1 MKMPRTAHAP
11 LVLSLAALLA
21 GCPEQ
26 RAPRADVKPPPQATI
41 SAGSDGTPTV
51 LSLRRPAGPEYFG
64 FYVGGKKAGWLRTD
78 LTRELRDGKDVLVA
92 RETMVLK
99 VKTDG
104 RPVERRQEEERIFE
118 ARAGGRLL
126 SFTADMRG
134 DGGDRLLRGTCSR
147 ERCTVRVEA
156 PGREP
161 VERVLEVTVPSEQA
175 DAARL
180 AAARR
185 TTVRGPMIET
195 LRIKVKSMETS
206 FVRRER
212 LVRGG
217 AEQEVSVVAEGEVGD
232 RIPLEYRIADDGR
245 VLDIRQGDGLVVL
258 PEPEARAKSLEDVD
272 LPLIGRVALPRPLP
286 SDVPAAIT
294 YDLAGLPK
302 PFWRDSERQRYAPGP
317 AGTVRLTVTA
327 RPPAAA
333 DPKRDTP
340 LAQAARGADRAELE
354 PTGAVDSDAP
364 EIVAL
369 AREIAGDA
377 PGAYAAAKRLNE
389 HVHRLLTT
397 TMGASQDR
405 ASDVL
410 RARRGDCS
418 EHALLTVALARALG
432 IPAREVYG
440 LVSSRMGGQDGLYW
454 HDWVEIR
461 SAGEW
466 IAIDPTFG
474 QPIADA
480 THIALSGGDR
490 AEVGGLL
497 TTLKVVNVEVHE
509 PPVAGRPAVRPAR
522 GAK

>member
-1 MKMPRTAHAP
+1 MKMPRPAAS
-11 LVLSLAALLA
+11 LLALSLAAPLA

-26 RAPRADVKPPPQATI
+26 RSRTEVKPPPQATLA
-41 SAGSDGTPTV
+41 AGTAGAPDV
-51 LSLRRPAGPEYFG
+51 LTLRRPAGPEYFG

-118 ARAGGRLL
+118 ARPGGRLL

-134 DGGDRLLRGTCSR
+134 DGGDRLLRGTCAR
-147 ERCTVRVEA
+147 GRCTVKVES
-156 PGREP
+156 PGRAP

-175 DAARL
+175 DPARL

-185 TTVRGPMIET
+185 TTVRGPVIET
-195 LRIKVKSMETS
+195 LRIKVKQMETS
-206 FVRRER
+206 FVRREK

-217 AEQEVSVVAEGEVGD
+217 AEEEVSVVAEQEVGD
-232 RIPLEYRIADDGR
+232 RMPLEYRIADDGR

-258 PEPEARAKSLEDVD
+258 PEPEARATSLEDVD
-272 LPLIGRVALPRPLP
+272 LPLLGRVALPRPLP
-286 SDVPAAIT
+286 SDVPAKIT
-294 YDLAGLPK
+294 YDLAGLPR
-302 PFWRDSERQRYAPGP
+302 PFWTNSERQRFEAGP
-317 AGTVRLTVTA
+317 NGTARLTVTA
-327 RPPAAA
+327 RAPAAA
-333 DPKRDTP
+333 DPARDTP
-340 LAQAARGADRAELE
+340 LAQAGRGADPADLAA
-354 PTGAVDSDAP
+354 TGAVDSDAP

-410 RARRGDCS
+410 RARQGDCS
-418 EHALLTVALARALG
+418 EHALLTVALARAIG

-440 LVSSRMGGQDGLYW
+440 LVYSRMGGQEGLYW

-474 QPIADA
+474 QPVADA

-490 AEVGGLL
+490 SEVGGLL
-497 TTLKVVNVEVHE
+497 TALKVMAVEVH
-509 PPVAGRPAVRPAR
+509 PPEATPQRAVRPAS
-522 GAK
+522 GVK

>member
-1 MKMPRTAHAP
+1 MKMPRP
-11 LVLSLAALLA
+11 VPLLVLALVAPLA

-26 RAPRADVKPPPQATI
+26 RSRAEVKRPPQATI
-41 SAGSDGTPTV
+41 AASSGGVPDV
-51 LSLRRPAGPEYFG
+51 LTLRRPAGPEYFG
-64 FYVGGKKAGWLRTD
+64 FYVGGKKAGWLRSD
-78 LTRELRDGKDVLVA
+78 VTRELRDGQDVLVA

-118 ARAGGRLL
+118 ARPGGRLL

-134 DGGDRLLRGTCSR
+134 DGGDRLLRGTCAAD
-147 ERCTVRVEA
+147 RCTVRIES
-156 PGREP
+156 PGRAP
-161 VERVLEVTVPSEQA
+161 MERVLEVTVPSEQA
-175 DAARL
+175 DPARL

-185 TTVRGPMIET
+185 TTVRGAVIET
-195 LRIKVKSMETS
+195 LRIKVKQMETS
-206 FVRRER
+206 FVRREK

-217 AEQEVSVVAEGEVGD
+217 AEQEVSVVAEQEVGD
-232 RIPLEYRIADDGR
+232 RMPLEYRIADDGR

-258 PEPEARAKSLEDVD
+258 PEPEARATSLEEVD
-272 LPLIGRVALPRPLP
+272 LPLLGRVALPRPLP
-286 SDVPAAIT
+286 SDVPATIT
-294 YDLAGLPK
+294 YDLAGLPR
-302 PFWRDSERQRYAPGP
+302 PFWTNSERQRFEAGP
-317 AGTVRLTVTA
+317 DGTARLTVTA
-327 RPPAAA
+327 RAPAAA
-333 DPKRDTP
+333 DPSRDTP
-340 LAQAARGADRAELE
+340 LAQAGRGADPADLAA
-354 PTGAVDSDAP
+354 TGAVDSDAP

-369 AREIAGDA
+369 AREVAGDA

-410 RARRGDCS
+410 RARQGDCS

-440 LVSSRMGGQDGLYW
+440 LVYSRMGGQEGLYW

-474 QPIADA
+474 QPVADA

-490 AEVGGLL
+490 SEVGGLL
-497 TTLKVVNVEVHE
+497 TALKVTAVEVHPLPGAPE
-509 PPVAGRPAVRPAR
+509 RGVRPAS
-522 GAK
+522 GVK